1 MLNEISWTQGKLKPN
16 FIQKGYRIGLRA
28 SQSDYSSSQPF
39 TGAHSHAMRI
49 NAAQPLR
56 YCRVTAHHQKS
67 RMLQSKQRRKRKKN
81 EQQEELEAFTS
92 KLSNNFNLN

>member
-1 MLNEISWTQGKLKPN
+1 M
-16 FIQKGYRIGLRA
+16 RA

-92 KLSNNFNLN
+92 KLSNNFNILINFYLFLTELWL